1 MLFIAYA
8 AQSFVEVYTQE
19 IQHIKRVQAMYLEE
33 ELNQCINGRS
43 VEESKQLEKNL
54 ECVQKMVP

>member
-1 MLFIAYA
+1 MRHSLLWKFTHRKF
-8 AQSFVEVYTQE
+8 STSREF
-19 IQHIKRVQAMYLEE
+19 KLMYLEE

>member
-33 ELNQCINGRS
+33 ELNRCINGRS
-43 VEESKQLEKNL
+43 VEESKQLE
-54 ECVQKMVP
+54 